1 MPIPSKRLERLIR
14 QRALAEH
21 LQQREL
27 AQAIAFRDLRAHAL
41 AEAETTHEA
50 LLATGPRT
58 GTVDIADLLAT
69 SAYLLRLEGDIAARR
84 AALAESEEDV
94 AEERAVL
101 MERRRDR
108 RALELLLE
116 RRRAQEHLQRART
129 EQRRI
134 DDLVAA
140 RWRPAQNP
148 PQEHLP

>member
-1 MPIPSKRLERLIR
+1 MPISSKRLERLIR
-14 QRALAEH
+14 QRTLAER
-21 LQQREL
+21 LQRREL
-27 AQAIAFRDLRAHAL
+27 AQAIAFRDLRARAL
-41 AEAETTHEA
+41 AEAQATHET

-58 GTVDIADLLAT
+58 GTIDIADLLAT
-69 SAYLLRLEGDIAARR
+69 TAYLLRLERDIDTRR
-84 AALAESEEDV
+84 AALADSEEDV

-108 RALELLLE
+108 RALELLLQ
-116 RRRAQEHLQRART
+116 RRRAQEQLQRARA

-140 RWRPAQNP
+140 RWRPAQTA